1 VELCRRI
8 AAVESGCTIWEDRG
22 ILTAEGETM
31 RIDSG
36 SSVVALPLIVCI
48 LFLSACGS
56 ATPKVVPETGGAAIP
71 TTPTS
76 PSEIEGCVPA
86 CVSGIT
92 QPGNL
97 PEGEYQ
103 TAWFF
108 GGEMLLTF
116 DAGWMSEEDS
126 TSEFS
131 VMSLAAPENG
141 IVFWEDVYPLEDGKR
156 VNGVPLTAAGL
167 LDWLRSSFQVDVSG
181 TSQGAIGDL
190 PATVI
195 DVSVAPDAANEEDN
209 AYCRKRTC
217 VLFLGFPQWDEPWG
231 IAGDQ
236 VQRFYLSDVSYGG
249 AEHLFVAVVYPD
261 DPAEMKAF
269 ASTGE
274 QLLATV
280 RVPAIP
286 SA

>member
-1 VELCRRI
+1 MK
-8 AAVESGCTIWEDRG
+8 AF
-22 ILTAEGETM
+22 
-31 RIDSG
+31 G
-36 SSVVALPLIVCI
+36 SSVVALALILCI
-48 LFLSACGS
+48 LFLPACGS
-56 ATPKVVPETGGAAIP
+56 DAPKVASETGGAATP
-71 TTPTS
+71 TTSGS
-76 PSEIEGCVPA
+76 PSEIKGCVPA

-97 PEGEYQ
+97 PEGEYR
-103 TAWFF
+103 TEWFF

-116 DAGWMSEEDS
+116 SAGWRGDEDS
-126 TSEFS
+126 TGEFS
-131 VMSLAAPENG
+131 VTSLAAPENG
-141 IVFWEDVYPLEDGKR
+141 IFFWEDVYPLEDGKR
-156 VNGVPLTAAGL
+156 VKGVPLTAAGL
-167 LDWLRSSFQVDVSG
+167 LDWLRSSSRVDVSG

-190 PATVI
+190 PATVV

-217 VLFLGFPQWDEPWG
+217 VLFLGFPQWDEAWG

-261 DPAEMKAF
+261 DPADMTSF

-286 SA
+286 AA